1 MLDKDAIDEAGMGG
15 VVGGGERGPPPP
27 AETETVKEGN
37 VFTRLW
43 QRIVNLFKF

>member
-1 MLDKDAIDEAGMGG
+1 MPSKTAETVAAADTTA
-15 VVGGGERGPPPP
+15 